1 MDNLIPI
8 QLCYTI
14 FDDIKKMNNIIEYTT
29 LSKKYLSMVEL
40 SHFTSEKKKIIY
52 NLYYFAYL
60 NFNLIKDKDKY
71 IQSMIDKCFELIRD
85 NEMYEL
91 ICFILYF
98 TPFENLKPEEK
109 EKYKYA
115 LKKYKELNKPKDNDF
130 KFKEYEVFEYLSYD
144 IEKFLIDVDYFPT
157 NERIKEIFYLFVK
170 YENIIKKDSILKDI
184 FSKVYNKTRND
195 LIRYC
200 YLSI

>member
-40 SHFTSEKKKIIY
+40 SHSTSEKKKIIY

-60 NFNLIKDKDKY
+60 NINLIKDKDKY

-85 NEMYEL
+85 NQMYEL
-91 ICFILYF
+91 MCFILYL

-109 EKYKYA
+109 EQYKIA
-115 LKKYKELNKPKDNDF
+115 LKEYEKLNKPNDNDF

-144 IEKFLIDVDYFPT
+144 IEKFCKDVDYFPT
-157 NERIKEIFYLFVK
+157 NERIKEIYNLFIK
-170 YENIIKKDSILKDI
+170 YEKIIKKDTTLKQILG
-184 FSKVYNKTRND
+184 KVYNKTQNN

-200 YLSI
+200 YLSV